1 MKIRNIV
8 SAAAACAVAA
18 AALVMPTSAEE
29 SYVAG
34 LTWQSSSY
42 MFRNTI
48 AQSSLLYWDN
58 DLGEAA
64 ELEGATY
71 TDAQITGDGEYTVT
85 LDGVKD
91 GGWNM
96 LKLES
101 NIDLDTTPVQF
112 EITSVELNGAAVD
125 FDKDAAVMSEDA
137 ATASDDY
144 SDWEFSIKNTA
155 RIQLINVYDNV
166 AAIPNDSYESIKVTF
181 TVTGLGGGD
190 AADDTAAEPT
200 AEAPAA
206 DDTAAAT
213 VDAEAPA
220 ATTDNGKGSPDT
232 GVEGIAAVAG
242 LALIAG
248 GAVVVSRKRK

>member
-1 MKIRNIV
+1 MKIRSIV

-18 AALVMPTSAEE
+18 AAFVMPASAED

-48 AQSSLLYWDN
+48 SQPNLLYWDN

-64 ELEGATY
+64 ELEGATF

-101 NIDLDTTPVQF
+101 NIDLDATPDVKF

-137 ATASDDY
+137 ATKSDEY
-144 SDWEFSIKNTA
+144 SAWDFDIKNTA
-155 RIQLINVYDNV
+155 RIQLINVYDNLAV
-166 AAIPNDSYESIKVTF
+166 IPNDTYESIKVTF

-190 AADDTAAEPT
+190 AAADDATASDATDTATDTGAS
-200 AEAPAA
+200 A
-206 DDTAAAT
+206 D
-213 VDAEAPA
+213 
-220 ATTDNGKGSPDT
+220 KGSPDT
-232 GVEGIAAVAG
+232 GVEGVAAIAG
-242 LALIAG
+242 LAVVAA
-248 GAVVVSRKRK
+248 GAVVLSKKRK

>member
-42 MFRNTI
+42 MFRNNI

-64 ELEGATY
+64 ELEGASY

-125 FDKDAAVMSEDA
+125 FDKSVAVMSEDA

-144 SDWEFSIKNTA
+144 SDWDFSIKNTA

-190 AADDTAAEPT
+190 AAEDS
-200 AEAPAA
+200 
-206 DDTAAAT
+206 AAAT
-213 VDAEAPA
+213 ADAEAPA
-220 ATTDNGKGSPDT
+220 TTTDNGKGSPDT
-232 GVEGIAAVAG
+232 GVEGVAAVAG

>member
-18 AALVMPTSAEE
+18 AALVIPASADET

-42 MFRNTI
+42 MFRNNI
-48 AQSSLLYWDN
+48 AQSQLLYWDN

-64 ELEGATY
+64 ELEGASY

-101 NIDLDTTPVQF
+101 NIDLDTTPVTF

-125 FDKDAAVMSEDA
+125 FDKSVAVMSEDA

-144 SDWEFSIKNTA
+144 SDWDFSIKNTA

-166 AAIPNDSYESIKVTF
+166 AAIPNDTYESIKVTF
-181 TVTGLGGGD
+181 TVSGLD
-190 AADDTAAEPT
+190 S
-200 AEAPAA
+200 EAPA
-206 DDTAAAT
+206 DGAAAT
-213 VDAEAPA
+213 ADAEAPA
-220 ATTDNGKGSPDT
+220 AATDNGKGSPDT